1 MGSSNRI
8 TIPVDLTRAAR
19 DSAREFKAADSD
31 VRPLIPLQAVPW
43 LVMTYDELRA
53 LPLDSRAGFVIS
65 CVDGRC
71 TVEMLLDVGGM
82 PEDETLTILGEL
94 LRLGAIELRGR

>member
-1 MGSSNRI
+1 VGSSNRI
-8 TIPVDLTRAAR
+8 TLPVDLTQAAR

-31 VRPLIPLQAVPW
+31 VRLLIPLHAVPW

-65 CVDGRC
+65 LVDGRC
-71 TVEMLLDVGGM
+71 TVEILLDLGGI
-82 PEDETLTILGEL
+82 PEDETLAILGEL
-94 LRLGAIELRGR
+94 LRLGAIELRGQ